1 MWSTLACDVLDG
13 GKRSDGVLNDPRRCH
28 FDPGLLQCKSGD
40 QPNCLTGAQ
49 VAAVR
54 KIWTG
59 PRDAEGQ
66 QLYPGLEPGGEAGP
80 GGWLQWVTGN
90 APGRGAHS
98 GLGLP
103 FMKNVVYENPQW
115 DFRSFRYD
123 PPAPGFESDVE
134 YVDDKV
140 GRIFNAVDPDLRAFR
155 ANGGKLIQYHGWSDP
170 DIPPG
175 NSINYY
181 ESVVRRAGRNN
192 TYGLR
197 DTKEFYR
204 LFMVPGMQHCTGG
217 PGTPRFDALGALEQW
232 VEQNKAPELIL
243 AGHATNGL
251 IDRTR
256 PLCAY
261 PQEAE
266 TGRAAAA
273 RDDDAANFV

>member
-1 MWSTLACDVLDG
+1 
-13 GKRSDGVLNDPRRCH
+13 
-28 FDPGLLQCKSGD
+28 
-40 QPNCLTGAQ
+40 
-49 VAAVR
+49 
-54 KIWTG
+54 
-59 PRDAEGQ
+59 
-66 QLYPGLEPGGEAGP
+66 
-80 GGWLQWVTGN
+80 
-90 APGRGAHS
+90 
-98 GLGLP
+98 
-103 FMKNVVYENPQW
+103 
-115 DFRSFRYD
+115 
-123 PPAPGFESDVE
+123 VE

-181 ESVVRRAGRNN
+181 ESVVRRGGRNN

-261 PQEAE
+261 PLEAKYKGSGS
-266 TGRAAAA
+266 T
-273 RDDDAANFV
+273 DDAANFVCAIP